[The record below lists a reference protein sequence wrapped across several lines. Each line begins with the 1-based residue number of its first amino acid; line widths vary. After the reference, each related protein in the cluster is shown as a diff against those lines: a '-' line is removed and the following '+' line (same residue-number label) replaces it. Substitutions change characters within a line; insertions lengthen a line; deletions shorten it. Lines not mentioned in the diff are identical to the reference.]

1 MRSMRPGFQ
10 TSQIYFGWANWS
22 KVNPR
27 FFSRDCGIRMTLP
40 DGLYLCESRNGK
52 VEPTANQKNRI
63 KTPVIISASIQTK
76 SMLNHARRSIATPS
90 FS

>member
-1 MRSMRPGFQ
+1 MDTSSSFYAAPPELRWLRCGFSINMSRLTALPHFEHHLFNSA
-10 TSQIYFGWANWS
+10 TSIQN
-22 KVNPR
+22 
-27 FFSRDCGIRMTLP
+27 T
-40 DGLYLCESRNGK
+40 
-52 VEPTANQKNRI
+52 RI

>member
-1 MRSMRPGFQ
+1 MRPGFQ
-10 TSQIYFGWANWS
+10 TSQIYFGWANRS

-27 FFSRDCGIRMTLP
+27 FFASLRMTLS
-40 DGLYLCESRNGK
+40 DGLCCANHEIALGEA
-52 VEPTANQKNRI
+52 PANQNTRI
-63 KTPVIISASIQTK
+63 KTPVIISASIQTR